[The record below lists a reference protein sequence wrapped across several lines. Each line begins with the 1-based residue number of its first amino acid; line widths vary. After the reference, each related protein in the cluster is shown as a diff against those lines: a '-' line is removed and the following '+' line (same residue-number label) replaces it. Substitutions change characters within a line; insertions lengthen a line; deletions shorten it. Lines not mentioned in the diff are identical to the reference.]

1 VKRELII
8 KSRRIVIKIGTKVLT
23 RDDNSLDFSTLKSIV
38 GQISAVLDSR
48 RECIIVSSGA
58 IALGLSGMG
67 LKDRPKALN
76 LLQAAAAMGQSRL
89 MYAYESEFAHSGRTT
104 AQILLTIEDIQNRRR
119 YLNIR
124 NTIFT
129 LWSTGAVPIVN
140 ENDSVSFSEIRFGD
154 NDIIAAHLS
163 NMIDAD
169 LLLILT
175 DTDGVYDKNPKE
187 FPAAAEVI
195 SEISDVTDKILHGMS
210 GKGSAFSSGGIES
223 KLKAADIASKSG
235 VGVIVANGTAVDLK
249 CLFRGEEIG
258 TYFIPAEK
266 KIRGRKKWIAFNPRV
281 EGTVIIDHGGERAIV
296 EKKKSLLPAGVKEVV
311 GNFKIG
317 SNLSIVN
324 EDRIEIARGLTNF
337 SSDEL
342 RRIMGINT
350 KRIPEVLG
358 VDSYFDE
365 VIHRDNM
372 VIIR

>member
-1 VKRELII
+1 VKRELIA
-8 KSRRIVIKIGTKVLT
+8 KAKRIVIKIGTKVLT
-23 RDDNSLDFSTLKSIV
+23 RDDNSLDFSTLKSVV
-38 GQISAVLDSR
+38 GQISAVLDGR

-89 MYAYESEFAHSGRTT
+89 MYAYESEFAQSGRTT

-175 DTDGVYDKNPKE
+175 DIDGVYDKNPKE
-187 FPAAAEVI
+187 FPVAAEVI
-195 SEISDVTDKILHGMS
+195 SEITEITDEILHGKS
-210 GKGSAFSSGGIES
+210 GKGSVFSSGGIES

-235 VGVIVANGTAVDLK
+235 VGVIVANGTTVDLK
-249 CLFRGEEIG
+249 RLFRGEEIG

-266 KIRGRKKWIAFNPRV
+266 KIRGRKKWIAFNPRI
-281 EGTVIIDHGGERAIV
+281 EGAVIIDRGGERAIV

-317 SNLSIVN
+317 SNLSIMN
-324 EDRIEIARGLTNF
+324 EDRVEIARGLTNF

-342 RRIMGINT
+342 KRIMGLNT
-350 KRIPEVLG
+350 KRISEVLG

-372 VIIR
+372 VIVR